1 MLTRRNVVLVLGLV
15 VLGVVPFTFGASW
28 QRGLTGFLAF
38 LLAIGWVLLWWAMGD
53 PDRRL
58 AGVAV
63 ILGVLGGLVLGVVA
77 VGLYCVPANCA
88 AGFDALVLVPA
99 GALVG
104 AVLGGGIGTALRGPH
119 RQAR

>member
-1 MLTRRNVVLVLGLV
+1 LCSAWWCSASSFHVRRVLAAR
-15 VLGVVPFTFGASW
+15 PD
-28 QRGLTGFLAF
+28 RFLAF

-53 PDRRL
+53 PERRL

-104 AVLGGGIGTALRGPH
+104 AVVGGGIGAALRGPH